1 MSEVKTLEWKND
13 ELILIDCTKL
23 PTSEEYVICK
33 DYKTLAEAIKIL
45 VVRGA
50 PAIGVSAAYGVV
62 LAAIQ
67 AQKETGTQKEY
78 IDFIKKAIE
87 ELAETRP
94 TAVNLFWD

>member
-67 AQKETGTQKEY
+67 AQKETGTQRIY
-78 IDFIKKAIE
+78 
-87 ELAETRP
+87 
-94 TAVNLFWD
+94 